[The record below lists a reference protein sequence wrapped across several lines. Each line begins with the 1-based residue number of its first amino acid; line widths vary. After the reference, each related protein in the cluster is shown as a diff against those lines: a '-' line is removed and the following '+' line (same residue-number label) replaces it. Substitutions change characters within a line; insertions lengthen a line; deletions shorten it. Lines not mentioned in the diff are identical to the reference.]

1 MREFYHT
8 PVLLNESLEHLDI
21 KPDGIYVDATCGEGG
36 HSEAIL
42 KRLNERGLLI
52 CLDRDKQI
60 LEVAKKRLEGFKNVF
75 FYNLRFNDIK
85 LALEERGIK
94 EVNGIIADL
103 GISMFHLK
111 NQARGI
117 SYTDESS
124 LDMRLDENETLTAY
138 EVINKF
144 KENEIAD
151 ILYNFGEEREARK
164 IAREILRHRPI
175 KNAKELADL
184 IARVKKEKTKNI
196 HPATKSFQALRI
208 FVNKELKILE
218 SFIPLCADILTE
230 NGKLVIIS
238 YHSLEDRIVKWGLKE
253 LEKEGKGIVC
263 TKKVIVPTEEEIR
276 HNKSARSA
284 KMRVF
289 KKISGVKNE

>member
-8 PVLLNESLEHLDI
+8 PVLLKESLEHLDI
-21 KPDGIYVDATCGEGG
+21 KPDGIYVDVTCGEGG

-42 KRLNERGLLI
+42 QRLNEKGLLI

-60 LEVAKKRLEGFKNVF
+60 LEVAKKRLEEFTNVF

-85 LALEERGIK
+85 LALQDRGIK
-94 EVNGIIADL
+94 EVNGVIADL

-111 NQARGI
+111 NPARGI
-117 SYTDESS
+117 SYTDELS

-151 ILYNFGEEREARK
+151 ILYNLGEEREARK
-164 IAREILRHRPI
+164 IAREILSHRPI

-184 IARVKKEKTKNI
+184 ISRVKREKTKNI

-238 YHSLEDRIVKWGLKE
+238 YHSLEDRIVKWGLKG

-289 KKISGVKNE
+289 KKVSGVKNE